1 MAETEG
7 ESRPHREPKP
17 TEKGLQWQVE
27 IKSKEFDSCIKSW
40 NRTANK
46 LRVLLGDESEAS
58 TVQET
63 RDALQSTIDKL
74 INTQEEL
81 AALRATAK
89 VKDNSDDKLDEV
101 ETAHN
106 NIMKQTLDVLIAL
119 RPSSRTS
126 SKKSKKSHPVEPQHS
141 GPGRNQSAPKLS
153 LGDFF
158 FFNFFLAQLK
168 GNT

>member
-1 MAETEG
+1 MADTEG

-27 IKSKEFDSCIKSW
+27 LKSKEFDSCIKSW

-74 INTQEEL
+74 INTQESPEETVL
-81 AALRATAK
+81 SVNYFVSWMLLYSRHT
-89 VKDNSDDKLDEV
+89 VHQEVVNS
-101 ETAHN
+101 AF
-106 NIMKQTLDVLIAL
+106 
-119 RPSSRTS
+119 
-126 SKKSKKSHPVEPQHS
+126 
-141 GPGRNQSAPKLS
+141 
-153 LGDFF
+153 LGDS
-158 FFNFFLAQLK
+158 
-168 GNT
+168 